1 MTKQKFFLQGAILT
15 AVSLFLRITNMGYRS
30 YLSQKIGAEGM
41 GLYQLI
47 FSIFMLTVTLS
58 TSGISLAV
66 TRMVTA
72 AIAGNNREVIRSTV
86 ARCFAFCLSISTAI
100 SLCLF
105 FLSDFAASTFL
116 GNQQAAPC
124 LRVLGFGLPFMS
136 LCTCMKGYFLAVDE
150 SLCTAASDTLEQ
162 ILTILATV
170 FLFWHFAPQ
179 GIEAA
184 CLAAMTASTLGEA
197 TAFLVGWS
205 AYRHSLK
212 RNTPKERKKSSG
224 VLKGLSHIALPCT
237 LSSAAKS
244 LLNTGENLL
253 IPREL
258 RKFGLS
264 YSHSLSQYGL
274 LQGMAMPMLFFPSSF
289 LTSFAS
295 LLIPKISKERE
306 QKHWNAVAYI
316 TGKSIRSAL
325 AFGMFFAAIFIVFGK
340 NWGAAFYHSSAAGE
354 YLRVLAPIVPLIYLD
369 VVVDSLLK
377 GMDEQFNSMKYNFSD
392 SLIRV
397 VLILCFLRFF
407 GMESYVCI
415 LFFSTI
421 FNAALS
427 LHRLLKVTHVHLSL
441 LWHILLPLLCAVSSV
456 WLGSKLIAAISFA
469 NPFVQIGAETVACG
483 ILFAPGY
490 LLLCKAS
497 DKHTKSAKKETP
509 FLEKG
514 VSKSQL
520 CR

>member
-1 MTKQKFFLQGAILT
+1 
-15 AVSLFLRITNMGYRS
+15 
-30 YLSQKIGAEGM
+30 
-41 GLYQLI
+41 
-47 FSIFMLTVTLS
+47 
-58 TSGISLAV
+58 
-66 TRMVTA
+66 
-72 AIAGNNREVIRSTV
+72 
-86 ARCFAFCLSISTAI
+86 
-100 SLCLF
+100 
-105 FLSDFAASTFL
+105 
-116 GNQQAAPC
+116 
-124 LRVLGFGLPFMS
+124 
-136 LCTCMKGYFLAVDE
+136 
-150 SLCTAASDTLEQ
+150 
-162 ILTILATV
+162 
-170 FLFWHFAPQ
+170 
-179 GIEAA
+179 
-184 CLAAMTASTLGEA
+184 
-197 TAFLVGWS
+197 
-205 AYRHSLK
+205 
-212 RNTPKERKKSSG
+212 
-224 VLKGLSHIALPCT
+224 
-237 LSSAAKS
+237 
-244 LLNTGENLL
+244 
-253 IPREL
+253 
-258 RKFGLS
+258 
-264 YSHSLSQYGL
+264 
-274 LQGMAMPMLFFPSSF
+274 
-289 LTSFAS
+289 
-295 LLIPKISKERE
+295 
-306 QKHWNAVAYI
+306 
-316 TGKSIRSAL
+316 
-325 AFGMFFAAIFIVFGK
+325 
-340 NWGAAFYHSSAAGE
+340 GE